1 MGLISRLAER
11 FGPPP
16 HPLGEGLWRR
26 DFDRVDRASQRVLQ
40 VLAHQQREAP
50 TLVQELTACRELVW
64 RCCAAALERA
74 PASDQD
80 VPRDDE
86 LAAAHHALSR
96 AATAV
101 SQVAQALVIA
111 EADPVA
117 AERSMAHATTRSL
130 EAAAA
135 LGLDA

>member
-1 MGLISRLAER
+1 MGLIGRLTAR

-40 VLAHQQREAP
+40 VLSHQQREAP
-50 TLVQELTACRELVW
+50 ALVHELTACRELVW
-64 RCCAAALERA
+64 RCCSAAFERS
-74 PASDQD
+74 PGTDQD
-80 VPRDDE
+80 VPGDDG

-111 EADPVA
+111 QADPVA
-117 AERSMAHATTRSL
+117 ADRPMAQAMARAHD
-130 EAAAA
+130 AA
-135 LGLDA
+135 LALELDG

>member
-1 MGLISRLAER
+1 MGLIRRLAER
-11 FGPPP
+11 LGPPP

-50 TLVQELTACRELVW
+50 ALVDELTGCRELVW
-64 RCCAAALERA
+64 RCCAEAVERS
-74 PASDQD
+74 PATDQD
-80 VPRDDE
+80 VPRDDD
-86 LAAAHHALSR
+86 LAAAHHAMSR

-111 EADPVA
+111 ETDPAAAD
-117 AERSMAHATTRSL
+117 RSMTHARARAH